1 MAGAKKVGKSCSSAS
16 SGQQFKHDK
25 ADWGPVCQR
34 TREKSRAI
42 WSNLGNKDCNFFVHN
57 RRRMRCKM
65 SRDLELVLVH
75 QDIQNQLRLDAAT
88 QLAYL
93 EYNLSFA
100 SDLTPQ

>member
-1 MAGAKKVGKSCSSAS
+1 
-16 SGQQFKHDK
+16 
-25 ADWGPVCQR
+25 
-34 TREKSRAI
+34 
-42 WSNLGNKDCNFFVHN
+42 
-57 RRRMRCKM
+57 MRCKM